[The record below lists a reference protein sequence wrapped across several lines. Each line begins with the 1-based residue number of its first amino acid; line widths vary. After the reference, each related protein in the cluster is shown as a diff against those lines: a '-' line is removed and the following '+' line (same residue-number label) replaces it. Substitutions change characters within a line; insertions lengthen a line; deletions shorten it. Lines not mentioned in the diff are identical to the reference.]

1 MLCILTS
8 IYNIRPQCG
17 LYVQYWTV
25 VVFEGAMAE
34 LMKNPVRVVVL
45 ME

>member
-1 MLCILTS
+1 MSVQYI
-8 IYNIRPQCG
+8 
-17 LYVQYWTV
+17 QYWTV

-34 LMKNPVRVVVL
+34 LMKNPVRAVVL